1 MSKFVDKIAGA
12 LGFSSE
18 YDEYDEYEDEDYVEE
33 EGPKKTVNYET
44 NRTRYEEDRK
54 EYANIRPYR
63 QKNSKVVNLHAN
75 VQMEVVV
82 TSPETFDEAKEISQ
96 HIKDNKPVV
105 INLEFVEQPI
115 AQRITDF
122 LCGCCYALHG
132 NIQRIADKIFMIA
145 PDNVDFA
152 GDIDFRETLES
163 EGGLV
168 FPWNGED

>member
-33 EGPKKTVNYET
+33 EVPKKTVNYET

-54 EYANIRPYR
+54 EYDNIRPYR

-115 AQRITDF
+115 AQRITRFSLWLLLRSQRKYSADCGQDF
-122 LCGCCYALHG
+122 YDRPGQCG
-132 NIQRIADKIFMIA
+132 
-145 PDNVDFA
+145 
-152 GDIDFRETLES
+152 FRRGYRFS
-163 EGGLV
+163 
-168 FPWNGED
+168 

>member
-18 YDEYDEYEDEDYVEE
+18 YDEYEDYEDEDYVEE
-33 EGPKKTVNYET
+33 EVPKKTVSYET

-54 EYANIRPYR
+54 EYDNIRPYR

-105 INLEFVEQPI
+105 INLEFV
-115 AQRITDF
+115 
-122 LCGCCYALHG
+122 
-132 NIQRIADKIFMIA
+132 
-145 PDNVDFA
+145 
-152 GDIDFRETLES
+152 
-163 EGGLV
+163 
-168 FPWNGED
+168 

>member
-33 EGPKKTVNYET
+33 EVPKKTVNYET

-54 EYANIRPYR
+54 EYDNIRPYR

-82 TSPETFDEAKEISQ
+82 TSRKPSMKPRRYRNISRIISRWSSIWSLSNSRLPSGSPIFSVAVATLSTEIFSG
-96 HIKDNKPVV
+96 
-105 INLEFVEQPI
+105 L
-115 AQRITDF
+115 RTRF
-122 LCGCCYALHG
+122 L
-132 NIQRIADKIFMIA
+132 
-145 PDNVDFA
+145 
-152 GDIDFRETLES
+152 
-163 EGGLV
+163 
-168 FPWNGED
+168 